1 MSSETLQQ
9 KLKEP
14 ANKAALVKKK
24 QKKHPEI
31 LVIYAG
37 SNNLEMV
44 TARDINSEKHESSA
58 KIS

>member
-9 KLKEP
+9 KFKEP
-14 ANKAALVKKK
+14 ANKAEPVKKK

-31 LVIYAG
+31 LVINAS

-44 TARDINSEKHESSA
+44 TARDINSEKHESST